1 MLLLILGLAAAV
13 TAIVLILLNWER
25 IVSWFQNRE
34 ELLESDKDNIAVGI
48 KQALAEGRVTYV
60 QGIFNKRTEKLVDVE
75 KYNAEKL
82 DKKTAEYHKKEDMI
96 IIS

>member
-1 MLLLILGLAAAV
+1 MLFLILGLAAAI
-13 TAIVLILLNWER
+13 TAIILVILNWDR
-25 IVSWFQNRE
+25 IVDWFQNRK

-48 KQALAEGRVTYV
+48 KQAMADGKVTYV

-75 KYNAEKL
+75 KYEAEEL
-82 DKKTAEYHKKEDMI
+82 DETTAEYHKRDDLI